1 MTLTFRASWSCGWR
15 SAGRVFPAAGTA
27 CAEADRG
34 QRVAGG
40 GKCSIGNAK
49 VKVSWT
55 RFQRALNATL
65 LGIQMLQGD
74 SEQERE
80 VVIGFDH

>member
-1 MTLTFRASWSCGWR
+1 M
-15 SAGRVFPAAGTA
+15 
-27 CAEADRG
+27 
-34 QRVAGG
+34 
-40 GKCSIGNAK
+40 CSIGNAK

-55 RFQRALNATL
+55 RFLRALNATL